1 MSLIAISRQPVHKA
15 LVVYALLSIVYYIV
29 ATPVPIFDW
38 SLIWPRLA
46 LVVYL
51 TVWASLNKA
60 GHNWLP
66 VVDIAVVI
74 AFLGVFYGET
84 ATINQ
89 YGFVWDGHLVRWEQQ
104 LFGTQPSL
112 IFAERWPNILF
123 VELMNLGYFS
133 YYLMMIGLPLWVYS
147 YNKHAFAK
155 HFFIIVVS
163 FLTYYAFFCLFKS
176 VGPQYYFTAPQNLA
190 PEGWLFAKLIKFI
203 QYIGEVPTG
212 AFPSSHVGMA
222 LIFAYLTLLNAKPLL
237 KWMVPFILLLMAST
251 VYIRAHYVV
260 DVIGGI
266 VSAPIVYLLSTAV
279 WNLIQRKEIT

>member
-176 VGPQYYFTAPQNLA
+176 VGPQYYFAAPQNLA

-203 QYIGEVPTG
+203 QHIGEVPTG

-222 LIFAYLTLLNAKPLL
+222 FVFVYLTLLNAKPLL
-237 KWMVPFILLLMAST
+237 KWMVLFTLLLILST
-251 VYIRAHYVV
+251 VYIKAHYVV

-279 WNLIQRKEIT
+279 WNLIQRKENI